1 MYVIG
6 MCILIVGELLPSP
19 SKKEDLRGV
28 FGAGLV
34 GRESEMDVTEMR
46 CFKGLEGGE
55 GGGDKL
61 IYGVVAVIAGAVYG
75 LSIRY
80 RKAAR
85 GAMPPR
91 A

>member
-6 MCILIVGELLPSP
+6 MCIPIVGELLPSP

-46 CFKGLEGGE
+46 CFKGLEEVGRSE
-55 GGGDKL
+55 GRE
-61 IYGVVAVIAGAVYG
+61 AVIN
-75 LSIRY
+75 
-80 RKAAR
+80 
-85 GAMPPR
+85 
-91 A
+91 

>member
-1 MYVIG
+1 MFQG
-6 MCILIVGELLPSP
+6 TGGGWAE
-19 SKKEDLRGV
+19 R
-28 FGAGLV
+28 
-34 GRESEMDVTEMR
+34 
-46 CFKGLEGGE
+46 GE